1 MAELKYPHLILLDV
15 MMPGIDGF
23 EVCQQ
28 LKANPK
34 TQDIPIIF
42 LTALSEMVNKIKGFE
57 LGGVDY
63 IIKPFHPK
71 EVLIRVKTHLH
82 LSLMQQQHPV

>member
-1 MAELKYPHLILLDV
+1 MASKV
-15 MMPGIDGF
+15 
-23 EVCQQ
+23 
-28 LKANPK
+28 
-34 TQDIPIIF
+34 
-42 LTALSEMVNKIKGFE
+42 KGFE

-82 LSLMQQQHPV
+82 LSHLQQKNNG